1 MKKVFSIIFSF
12 ILIIIMILFII
23 SISLKV
29 YNINELNNIIN
40 LINNDFN
47 IKIINNLNFIFK
59 TQFMIST
66 LIIFIIIFIILSLIN
81 IKNKFFNSLKYIGSS
96 MIISGSFTLIGGLF
110 FDKII
115 SSLNTNVKIILNNNR
130 IEFLNSINHKSIIF
144 IIIGLLL
151 IILFSIIDTIIE
163 KYKNQ
168 KLIEDNIEL
177 IEE

>member
-1 MKKVFSIIFSF
+1 MKKVFSILFSF
-12 ILIIIMILFII
+12 ISIIVMILFII

>member
-12 ILIIIMILFII
+12 ISIIVMTLFII